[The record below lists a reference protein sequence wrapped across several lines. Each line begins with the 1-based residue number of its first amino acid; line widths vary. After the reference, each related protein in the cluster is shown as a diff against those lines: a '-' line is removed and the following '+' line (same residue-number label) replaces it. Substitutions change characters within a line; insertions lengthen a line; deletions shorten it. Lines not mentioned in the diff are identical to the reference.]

1 VTLKRWF
8 SPRAL
13 LLHLAVLIVAP
24 GCALAGWWQATRALA
39 GNGLSWVYSVEWPI
53 FALIA
58 IAGWWQ
64 LIHEGP
70 EAYRERKSRP
80 PGGAGQGTASPVGT
94 AGLLE
99 PRPDVTVELATARL
113 ATIFSVL
120 VGSEFVLGTMTLF
133 SVPVSR
139 PSGWLPAKGE
149 IVFLVHAV
157 FGFLLALAAI
167 ALAVRLR
174 ASRAARIAAWMGFS
188 GVALAGVGGLLTDA
202 RSLVRFTGI
211 ALMFV
216 GSVVAGFGYLVPLL
230 LGSRRTVPVPSPPAG
245 DLSGSVPFSGT
256 G

>member
-1 VTLKRWF
+1 MSLLKRWF

-13 LLHLAVLIVAP
+13 LLHLAVVIVAP
-24 GCALAGWWQATRALA
+24 ACALAGWWQATRALA

-64 LIHEGP
+64 LIHEDP

-80 PGGAGQGTASPVGT
+80 PGRASQGADSTVDAT
-94 AGLLE
+94 GLLE
-99 PRPDVTVELATARL
+99 PGAEVTVERATARL
-113 ATIFSVL
+113 TTFFAIL

-139 PSGWLPAKGE
+139 PSGGVPSKGE

-157 FGFLLALAAI
+157 FGFLLAVASI

-174 ASRAARIAAWMGFS
+174 AASRAARIAAWMGFS

-202 RSLVRFTGI
+202 RSLVRFTGM

-216 GSVVAGFGYLVPLL
+216 GAVLAGFGYLVPLL
-230 LGSRRTVPVPSPPAG
+230 LGSLRAAPPPPEG
-245 DLSGSVPFSGT
+245 DLSGSVPVSGT

>member
-1 VTLKRWF
+1 M
-8 SPRAL
+8 
-13 LLHLAVLIVAP
+13 HLAVVIVAP
-24 GCALAGWWQATRALA
+24 ACALAGWWQATRALA

-64 LIHEGP
+64 LIHEDP

-80 PGGAGQGTASPVGT
+80 PDRAGQAFGGPVEA
-94 AGLLE
+94 AGVRKL
-99 PRPDVTVELATARL
+99 RPEMMVERATARL
-113 ATIFSVL
+113 ATIFAIL

-139 PSGWLPAKGE
+139 PSGGLPAKGE
-149 IVFLVHAV
+149 IVFLVHAI
-157 FGFLLALAAI
+157 FGFLLALASM
-167 ALAVRLR
+167 ALAIRLR
-174 ASRAARIAAWMGFS
+174 AASRAARIAAWMGFS

-202 RSLVRFTGI
+202 RSLVRFTGM

-216 GSVVAGFGYLVPLL
+216 GAVLAGFGYLVPLL
-230 LGSRRTVPVPSPPAG
+230 LGSLRSAPSPPAG
-245 DLSGSVPFSGT
+245 DLSSSVPVSGT

>member
-1 VTLKRWF
+1 MSHKAVKRWL

-13 LLHLAVLIVAP
+13 LLHLAVVIVAS

-64 LIHEGP
+64 LIHEDP
-70 EAYRERKSRP
+70 EAYRERKNRP
-80 PGGAGQGTASPVGT
+80 PGGASQGTGRPVDA
-94 AGLLE
+94 AGLLT
-99 PRPDVTVELATARL
+99 PRPDVTVDLATVRL
-113 ATIFSVL
+113 ATIFAVL

-133 SVPVSR
+133 SVPVGR
-139 PSGWLPAKGE
+139 PSGWLPANGK

-167 ALAVRLR
+167 GLAIQLR
-174 ASRAARIAAWMGFS
+174 AGSRGARIAAWTGFS

-216 GSVVAGFGYLVPLL
+216 GAVLAGFGYLVPLF
-230 LGSRRTVPVPSPPAG
+230 LGPHRAAPTPPAG
-245 DLSGSVPFSGT
+245 
-256 G
+256 